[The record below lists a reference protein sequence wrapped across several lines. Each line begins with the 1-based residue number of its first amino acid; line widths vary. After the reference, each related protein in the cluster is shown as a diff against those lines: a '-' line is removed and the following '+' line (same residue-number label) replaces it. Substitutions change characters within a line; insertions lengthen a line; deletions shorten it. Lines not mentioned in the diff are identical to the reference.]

1 MSAGFASAGRFLLRR
16 TGLMVL
22 SLVGLMTLIFLMIK
36 LIPGDEALV
45 IAGPDASPEQI
56 AAVRQRYGLDASL
69 FVQYLRFLG
78 RLAQGDLGLS
88 TSTYQPVLAELRQVL
103 PSTVELVCVTMAFS
117 LLAAIPAAT
126 VAAARRGG
134 VFDGSSRL
142 VAVVAGGLPSFWL
155 ALNMGQFLF
164 ASQWRI
170 LPISG
175 HLGFGMMVPEW
186 TGMISVDALLAGD
199 FEAFR
204 DALWHIVLPA
214 VALAAIFSAQV
225 YRTLRASLIAILE
238 ADFIAPVRAK
248 GASFWRI
255 MLRHALPNAIGP
267 TLNLAGMQL
276 GAMIG
281 SAVLVESIFGRQ
293 GVGSYLTNGVAQ
305 KDTFAVVGAV
315 FFVGAIVCIVNFI
328 VDILQILL
336 DPRLRHAQL
345 TEAS

>member
-1 MSAGFASAGRFLLRR
+1 VTTGLASAGRFLLRR

-45 IAGPDASPEQI
+45 IAGPDASAEQI
-56 AAVRQRYGLDASL
+56 AAVKQRYGLDASL
-69 FVQYLRFLG
+69 FVQYLRFLE
-78 RLAQGDLGLS
+78 RLSQGDLGIS
-88 TSTYQPVLAELRQVL
+88 TSTYQPVLAELQQVL

-126 VAAARRGG
+126 LAAARRGG
-134 VFDGSSRL
+134 LFDGSSRL
-142 VAVVAGGLPSFWL
+142 VAVIAGGLPSFWL
-155 ALNMGQFLF
+155 ALMGQYLF

-175 HLGFGMMVPEW
+175 HVGFGMMVPER

-204 DALWHIVLPA
+204 DAAWHIILPA
-214 VALAAIFSAQV
+214 VALAAIFSSQI

-255 MLRHALPNAIGP
+255 LLRHALPNAIGP

-315 FFVGAIVCIVNFI
+315 FFVGAIVCIVNFL

-345 TEAS
+345 SDAP

>member
-1 MSAGFASAGRFLLRR
+1 MNAGLLSAGRFLLRR
-16 TGLMVL
+16 AGLMVL
-22 SLVGLMTLIFLMIK
+22 SLAGLMTLIFLMIK

-45 IAGPDASPEQI
+45 IAGPDATAEQI
-56 AAVRQRYGLDASL
+56 AAVKQRYGLDASL
-69 FVQYLRFLG
+69 FVQYLRFLE
-78 RLAQGDLGLS
+78 RLAQGDLGIS
-88 TSTYQPVLAELRQVL
+88 TSTYQPILTELRQVL

-126 VAAARRGG
+126 VAAAKRGG
-134 VFDGSSRL
+134 LFDGSSRV

-155 ALNMGQFLF
+155 ALMGQFLF

-175 HLGFGMMVPEW
+175 HLGFGIQVPER

-199 FEAFR
+199 YEAFG
-204 DALWHIVLPA
+204 DAVWHIVLPA
-214 VALAAIFSAQV
+214 VALAAIFSAQI

-315 FFVGAIVCIVNFI
+315 FFVGAIVCIVNFL
-328 VDILQILL
+328 VDVIQILL

-345 TEAS
+345 SDAT